1 MKSIVLALAATAL
14 LAGCASQSGSTYSAP
29 AAQGQPQAALP
40 GYGIDSLKPAS
51 ARTTARGSFVGD
63 SGHVTTG
70 TTDVFKHNGGWFIR
84 LGPDFSLDGGPDPK
98 VALGN
103 KALGGYQSGTILG
116 KLTNLNGEQVYALTP
131 GLNIG
136 NYDQVYIW
144 CEQFSVSLGHADLV
158 LL

>member
-1 MKSIVLALAATAL
+1 MKSIVLALAASAL
-14 LAGCASQSGSTYSAP
+14 LAGCASQGTTYSAS
-29 AAQGQPQAALP
+29 QAAP
-40 GYGIDSLKPAS
+40 QTQQAKAGYGVDSIKPAS

-63 SGHVTTG
+63 AGHVTTG
-70 TTDVFKHNGGWFIR
+70 SADVFKHNGGWFVR

-103 KALGGYQSGTILG
+103 KALGGYQRGTILG
-116 KLTNLNGEQVYALTP
+116 KLTSLNGEQVYALKP
-131 GLNIG
+131 GLDIG

-144 CEQFSVSLGHADLV
+144 CEQFSVPLGHADLT